1 MLKIIN
7 IKEIVPKQPP
17 EWKQD
22 TLERT
27 LEFSMS
33 LKEISFLFFIF
44 TFQQKFIKIIRI
56 KIPKIAYE
64 DCILDTMIQSKV
76 LPP

>member
-1 MLKIIN
+1 
-7 IKEIVPKQPP
+7 
-17 EWKQD
+17 
-22 TLERT
+22 
-27 LEFSMS
+27 MS

-44 TFQQKFIKIIRI
+44 TFQQNFIKIIRI